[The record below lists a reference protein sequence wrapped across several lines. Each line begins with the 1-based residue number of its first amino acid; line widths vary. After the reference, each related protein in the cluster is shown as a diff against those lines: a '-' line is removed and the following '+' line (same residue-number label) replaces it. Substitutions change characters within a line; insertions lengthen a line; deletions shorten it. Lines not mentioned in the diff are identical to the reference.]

1 MFRYLMGFCCSVRD
15 TEGKTQALESL
26 TIMKKPEDGR
36 GKALKDL
43 DSIEMNKDFKLD

>member
-1 MFRYLMGFCCSVRD
+1 
-15 TEGKTQALESL
+15 
-26 TIMKKPEDGR
+26 MKKSEDGR